1 MHQNSNEKKNALDF
15 TIPHDVENENLKN
28 GGNSLNM

>member
-15 TIPHDVENENLKN
+15 IIPHDAENGNLKN
-28 GGNSLNM
+28 EENSLNV

>member
-15 TIPHDVENENLKN
+15 IIPPDGENENLKN
-28 GGNSLNM
+28 GRNSLNV